1 MAAKTITIDMI
12 AYERLNSV
20 RSDRAGYRRP
30 LSHFITEN
38 AL

>member
-20 RSDRAGYRRP
+20 RSRHLRI
-30 LSHFITEN
+30 L
-38 AL
+38 ALQLIRYQKH